1 LLKKAIHTLFLA
13 QTGPYFLAVK
23 FLNSKISP
31 ADESIASEEH
41 NMTDIDFKFESF
53 EEYFGDANQVKK
65 TMDECKVCGA
75 KLLLS
80 HMPDYKNLLVQ
91 ETARCM
97 DCGCGNRRVIHI
109 LN

>member
-1 LLKKAIHTLFLA
+1 VLISFNYLK
-13 QTGPYFLAVK
+13 QTAEK
-23 FLNSKISP
+23 FFKHQ
-31 ADESIASEEH
+31 EK
-41 NMTDIDFKFESF
+41 NMSDIDFRFENF
-53 EEYFGDANQVKK
+53 EEYFGGPEQVKK
-65 TMDECKVCGA
+65 TMDECKVCGS

-97 DCGCGNRRVIHI
+97 DCGCGNRRVIHV

>member
-1 LLKKAIHTLFLA
+1 MPSTISF
-13 QTGPYFLAVK
+13 
-23 FLNSKISP
+23 NSSQNP
-31 ADESIASEEH
+31 ADEFLRHQENK
-41 NMTDIDFKFESF
+41 NMSDIDFKFENF
-53 EEYFGDANQVKK
+53 EEYFGSAEQVKK
-65 TMDECKVCGA
+65 TMDECKVCGS

-97 DCGCGNRRVIHI
+97 DCGCGNRRVIHV